1 MPSADASAPDAF
13 RLPRNVKPSR
23 YRLTLQPDL
32 ETFTF
37 KGEQTVDIEIVE
49 PTSSVALNAAELEI
63 GRAALRRPPFDSPPE
78 GGIGGGNSPAQGG
91 NGGGLAAL
99 SISLDADAETV
110 TLDFGETLAPG
121 PAQLDLE
128 FTGVLNDRLVG
139 FYRSEYQAPNPETGE
154 SETRYLA
161 TTQFEA
167 TDARRAFPCWDEPA
181 QKAVFDVTLVFADG
195 YQAVSNTP
203 IVEEKILRSAQNDN
217 GSGQNDN
224 GAVQSDVGPG
234 LKSVRFAETP
244 VMSTYLLAFVVG
256 DLAAVA
262 ADAADGTR
270 VGVWTTR
277 GKENQAGFA
286 LDTSVKLLGYFN
298 EYFGIPYPLP
308 KLDHIAI
315 PDFAAGAMENW
326 GCVTYRETALLV
338 DPENSSAGTRQ
349 RVAEVVAHEM
359 AHMWFGDLVTM
370 EWWDDLWLNESFAS
384 WMGTKAVDW
393 LFPDWEMWTQFVNM
407 DTNRALSLDGLKN
420 SHPIEQEVKNPA
432 EVSQLFDA
440 ISYSKGASVIRM
452 LEQFLGPEVFRGGL
466 YRYLSGNEYG
476 NARTQDLWAALEQES
491 GQPVTAIMD
500 SWVMQMGYPV
510 LQVEAERSA
519 DDAQLSLSQERFVYD
534 RPEIAELDG
543 DAPPDIPDIEDAG
556 EIWRVPVTVSA
567 PGQVTASTVM
577 EAREAQLTIPT
588 GDWYKV
594 NADQTGFYRVNYSGD
609 DWRRL
614 APAISSRELPATD
627 RLGIQNDAYA
637 LSRAGLLPI
646 TQFLELAGSY
656 SGETD
661 ASVWSDLASNLRD
674 IEQLIAAEPVRPA
687 YQKFGRELF
696 GPAARRA
703 GWTPRPGDGH
713 LDSLLRSTVLGQAG
727 SYNDPETL
735 AQATEL
741 FNSYLSD
748 PEAVHPDLRGV
759 VFSLAAQA
767 PTSDS
772 ERRATFDRLWELE
785 GRATLQEE
793 KIRLL
798 LSMSRFQDAGLLRE
812 TLERALSP
820 RVRSQDTITV
830 VSGVAANPVGREPA
844 WEFIKDNW
852 AEFDRRYGGGGFG
865 LMRLVSVCSSF
876 TTEERRADV
885 EGFFAEHPA
894 PAAERTIRQALERI
908 RLNIRWLEQ
917 NLPALN
923 AWFGV

>member
-1 MPSADASAPDAF
+1 MPSAEAVV
-13 RLPRNVKPSR
+13 LPSNVKPSK

-37 KGEQTVDIEIVE
+37 KGEQTIDIEIVV
-49 PTSSVALNAAELEI
+49 PTARISLNAAELEI
-63 GRAALRRPPFDSPPE
+63 GGATLRR
-78 GGIGGGNSPAQGG
+78 
-91 NGGGLAAL
+91 NGASTPVRSL
-99 SISLDADAETV
+99 SLDADTETA
-110 TLDFGETLAPG
+110 TLDFGETLSPG
-121 PAQLDLE
+121 PAQLDMQ
-128 FTGVLNDRLVG
+128 FTGILNDRLVG
-139 FYRSEYQAPNPETGE
+139 FYRSEYQDAEGQ
-154 SETRYLA
+154 TRHLA

-181 QKAVFDVTLVFADG
+181 RKAVFDVTLVFADG
-195 YQAVSNTP
+195 FQAVSNTP
-203 IVEEKILRSAQNDN
+203 IVEDTRPS
-217 GSGQNDN
+217 
-224 GAVQSDVGPG
+224 PG
-234 LKSVRFAETP
+234 MRFVRFGETP

-256 DLAAVA
+256 DLVSVQAE
-262 ADAADGTR
+262 AADGTK

-298 EYFGIPYPLP
+298 EYFSIPYPLP
-308 KLDHIAI
+308 KLDHVAI

-440 ISYSKGASVIRM
+440 ISYSKGGSVLRM
-452 LEQFLGPEVFRGGL
+452 LEHFLGPEVFRGGL
-466 YRYLSGNEYG
+466 YRYLKGHEYG
-476 NARTQDLWAALEQES
+476 NARTQDLWAALEEES
-491 GQPVTAIMD
+491 GLPVTSIMD
-500 SWVMQMGYPV
+500 SWVKQMGYPV
-510 LQVEAERSA
+510 LEVEADRGA
-519 DDAQLSLSQERFVYD
+519 DNVQISLSQERFVYD
-534 RPEIAELDG
+534 RPLG
-543 DAPPDIPDIEDAG
+543 DEEPNPEV
-556 EIWRVPVTVSA
+556 WRVPVTVSA
-567 PGQVTASTVM
+567 PGAVAVSTVM
-577 EAREAQLTIPT
+577 ESKEALLTLPAARPAE
-588 GDWYKV
+588 DWYKV
-594 NADQTGFYRVNYSGD
+594 NAGQTGFYRVNYTGE
-609 DWRRL
+609 DWQRL
-614 APAISSRELPATD
+614 AQAVGARVLPATD

-674 IEQLIAAEPVRPA
+674 IEQLIAGEPVHPT
-687 YQKFGRELF
+687 YQRFGRELF

-703 GWTPRPGDGH
+703 GWTPRPEDGH
-713 LDSLLRSTVLGQAG
+713 LDSLLRSTVLGQSG
-727 SYNDPETL
+727 SYQDEETL
-735 AQATEL
+735 GQAGDL
-741 FNSYLSD
+741 FRQYLENPD
-748 PEAVHPDLRGV
+748 AVHPDLRGV

-767 PTSDS
+767 GD
-772 ERRATFDRLWELE
+772 RATYDQLWDLE
-785 GRATLQEE
+785 ERTSLQEE

-798 LSMSRFQDAGLLRE
+798 LATSRFQDVGLLNE
-812 TLERALSP
+812 TLERALSS

-830 VSGVAANPVGREPA
+830 VGSVAANPRGRQPA
-844 WEFIKDNW
+844 WEFVKNNW

-865 LMRLVSVCSSF
+865 LMRLVSICSSF
-876 TTEERRADV
+876 TTDEQRADV
-885 EGFFAEHPA
+885 ENFFAEHPA
-894 PAAERTIRQALERI
+894 PAAERTIRQALERV
-908 RLNIRWLEQ
+908 RLNIRWLEH
-917 NLPALN
+917 NRPALN
-923 AWFGV
+923 DWFGV

>member
-1 MPSADASAPDAF
+1 MPSADAVV
-13 RLPRNVKPSR
+13 LPSNVKPVK

-49 PTSSVALNAAELEI
+49 PTARIVLNAAELEI
-63 GRAALRRPPFDSPPE
+63 GAVALCR
-78 GGIGGGNSPAQGG
+78 
-91 NGGGLAAL
+91 NGSSTAPH
-99 SISLDADAETV
+99 SISLNADTETA
-110 TLDFGETLAPG
+110 TLDFGRVLSPG
-121 PAQLDLE
+121 KAQLEMD

-139 FYRSEYQAPNPETGE
+139 FYRSEYQDAEGQ
-154 SETRYLA
+154 TRYLA

-181 QKAVFDVTLVFADG
+181 QKAVFDVTLVFDEE

-203 IVEEKILRSAQNDN
+203 IVEESKPS
-217 GSGQNDN
+217 
-224 GAVQSDVGPG
+224 PG
-234 LKSVRFAETP
+234 LKSVRFGETP

-256 DLAAVA
+256 DLVSVE
-262 ADAADGTR
+262 ADAADGTT

-298 EYFGIPYPLP
+298 DYFNIPYPLP

-384 WMGTKAVDW
+384 WMGTKSVDW
-393 LFPDWEMWTQFVNM
+393 LFPEWQMWTQFVNM

-440 ISYSKGASVIRM
+440 ISYSKGGSVIRM
-452 LEQFLGPEVFRGGL
+452 LENFLGPEVFRGGL
-466 YRYLSGNEYG
+466 YRYLKGHEYG
-476 NARTQDLWAALEQES
+476 NARTQDLWAALEEES
-491 GQPVTAIMD
+491 GLPVTSIMD
-500 SWVMQMGYPV
+500 SWVKQTGYPV
-510 LQVEAERSA
+510 LEVQADRRGDDVQV
-519 DDAQLSLSQERFVYD
+519 SLTQERFVYD
-534 RPEIAELDG
+534 RLLGDEEPNPEV
-543 DAPPDIPDIEDAG
+543 
-556 EIWRVPVTVSA
+556 WQVPVSISA
-567 PGQVTASTVM
+567 PGAASASTVM
-577 EAREAQLTIPT
+577 ESKEATLTVPSASPAS
-588 GDWYKV
+588 DWYKV
-594 NADQTGFYRVNYSGD
+594 NADQTGFFRVNYTAD
-609 DWRRL
+609 DWQRL
-614 APAISSRELPATD
+614 APAISTLELPATD

-637 LSRAGLLPI
+637 LSRAGLLPV

-674 IEQLIAAEPVRPA
+674 IEQLIAGEPVHPA
-687 YQKFGRELF
+687 YQRFGRELF

-713 LDSLLRSTVLGQAG
+713 LDSLLRSTILGQSG

-735 AQATEL
+735 AQATDL
-741 FNSYLSD
+741 FQRYLSD

-767 PTSDS
+767 GD
-772 ERRATFDRLWELE
+772 RATYDQLWGLE
-785 GRATLQEE
+785 ERTNLQEE

-798 LSMSRFQDAGLLRE
+798 LAMSRFQDVGLLND
-812 TLERALSP
+812 TLERALSS

-830 VSGVAANPVGREPA
+830 VAGVAANPVGRDPA
-844 WEFIKDNW
+844 WEFVKNNW

-865 LMRLVSVCSSF
+865 LMRLVSIVNSF
-876 TTEERRADV
+876 TTGGTYGRRGEFLRRKPGPGRRAH
-885 EGFFAEHPA
+885 HPTGPGA
-894 PAAERTIRQALERI
+894 YAAQHTLAGTEPPGTE
-908 RLNIRWLEQ
+908 WLVR
-917 NLPALN
+917 
-923 AWFGV
+923 GVDGNDGLHRCSGGA

>member
-1 MPSADASAPDAF
+1 MPSADAVV
-13 RLPRNVKPSR
+13 LPANVKPNK

-32 ETFTF
+32 NTFTF

-49 PTSSVALNAAELEI
+49 PTARIVLNAAELEI
-63 GRAALRRPPFDSPPE
+63 SGVTLRRNGSETSPH
-78 GGIGGGNSPAQGG
+78 SV
-91 NGGGLAAL
+91 
-99 SISLDADAETV
+99 SLDADTETV
-110 TLDFGETLAPG
+110 TLDFGRTLSPG
-121 PAQLDLE
+121 RAQLEME
-128 FTGVLNDRLVG
+128 FTGILNDRLVG
-139 FYRSEYQAPNPETGE
+139 FYRSEYQDAEGQ
-154 SETRYLA
+154 TRHLA

-181 QKAVFDVTLVFADG
+181 QKAVFDVTLIFDDA

-203 IVEEKILRSAQNDN
+203 IVEESSPA
-217 GSGQNDN
+217 
-224 GAVQSDVGPG
+224 PG
-234 LKSVRFAETP
+234 LRSVRFGETP
-244 VMSTYLLAFVVG
+244 IMSTYLLAFVVG
-256 DLAAVA
+256 DLVSVE

-270 VGVWTTR
+270 VGIWTTR

-326 GCVTYRETALLV
+326 GAVTYRETALLV

-393 LFPDWEMWTQFVNM
+393 LFPEWEMWTQFVNM

-440 ISYSKGASVIRM
+440 ISYSKGGSVIRM
-452 LEQFLGPEVFRGGL
+452 LENFLGPEVFQGGL
-466 YRYLSGNEYG
+466 YRYLKGHEYG
-476 NARTQDLWAALEQES
+476 NARTQDLWEALEEES
-491 GQPVTAIMD
+491 GLPVTNIMD
-500 SWVMQMGYPV
+500 SWVKQTGYPV
-510 LQVEAERSA
+510 LQVQAARSE
-519 DDAQLSLSQERFVYD
+519 DEVQVSLSQERFVYD
-534 RPEIAELDG
+534 RLLGEEEPNPEV
-543 DAPPDIPDIEDAG
+543 
-556 EIWRVPVTVSA
+556 WQVPVTVSA
-567 PGQVTASTVM
+567 PGASSASMVM
-577 EAREAQLTIPT
+577 EAKEAAVSLPAASPAN
-588 GDWYKV
+588 DWYKV
-594 NADQTGFYRVNYSGD
+594 NADQTGFYRVNYTNE
-609 DWRRL
+609 DWQRL
-614 APAISSRELPATD
+614 APAIRSLELPATD

-656 SGETD
+656 AGETD

-674 IEQLIAAEPVRPA
+674 IEQLIADEPVRPA
-687 YQKFGRELF
+687 YQRFGRELF
-696 GPAARRA
+696 APAARRA
-703 GWTPRPGDGH
+703 GWTPRPDDGH
-713 LDSLLRSTVLGQAG
+713 LDSLLRSTVLGQSG
-727 SYNDPETL
+727 TYNDPETL
-735 AQATEL
+735 AQATDL
-741 FNSYLSD
+741 FQRYLSD
-748 PEAVHPDLRGV
+748 PDAVHPDLRGV

-767 PTSDS
+767 GD
-772 ERRATFDRLWELE
+772 RATYDQLWELE
-785 GRATLQEE
+785 ERASLQEE

-798 LSMSRFQDAGLLRE
+798 LAMSRFQDVNLLND
-812 TLERALSP
+812 TLEQSLSS

-830 VSGVAANPVGREPA
+830 VAGVAANPAGREPA
-844 WEFIKDNW
+844 WEFVKSNW

-865 LMRLVSVCSSF
+865 LMRLVSIVNGF
-876 TTEERRADV
+876 TTEEGMADV
-885 EGFFAEHPA
+885 EKFFTDNPA
-894 PAAERTIRQALERI
+894 PAAERTIRQALERM

-917 NLPALN
+917 NRPALN
-923 AWFGV
+923 AWFGL

>member
-1 MPSADASAPDAF
+1 MPSDDAVV
-13 RLPRNVKPSR
+13 LPSNVKPSK

-32 ETFTF
+32 ESFTF
-37 KGEQTVDIEIVE
+37 KGDQTVDIEIVE
-49 PTSSVALNAAELEI
+49 PTARIVLNAAELEI
-63 GRAALRRPPFDSPPE
+63 GAVALRR
-78 GGIGGGNSPAQGG
+78 
-91 NGGGLAAL
+91 NGSSTAPH
-99 SISLDADAETV
+99 SISLDSDTETA
-110 TLDFGETLAPG
+110 TLDFGRILSPG
-121 PAQLDLE
+121 KAQLEMD

-139 FYRSEYQAPNPETGE
+139 FYRSEYQDAEGQ
-154 SETRYLA
+154 TRYLA

-181 QKAVFDVTLVFADG
+181 QKAVFDVTLVFDEE

-203 IVEEKILRSAQNDN
+203 IVDEGTPR
-217 GSGQNDN
+217 
-224 GAVQSDVGPG
+224 PG
-234 LKSVRFAETP
+234 LKSVRFGETP
-244 VMSTYLLAFVVG
+244 IMSTYLLAFVVG
-256 DLAAVA
+256 DLVSVE
-262 ADAADGTR
+262 ADAADGTT

-298 EYFGIPYPLP
+298 DYFNIPYPLP

-440 ISYSKGASVIRM
+440 ISYSKGGSVIRM
-452 LEQFLGPEVFRGGL
+452 LENFLGPEVFQGGL
-466 YRYLSGNEYG
+466 YRYLKGHEYG
-476 NARTQDLWAALEQES
+476 NARTQDLWAALEEES
-491 GQPVTAIMD
+491 GLPVTNIMD
-500 SWVMQMGYPV
+500 SWVKQTGYPV
-510 LQVEAERSA
+510 LEVQADRRGDGVQV
-519 DDAQLSLSQERFVYD
+519 SLTQERFVYD
-534 RPEIAELDG
+534 RLLGDEEPNPEV
-543 DAPPDIPDIEDAG
+543 
-556 EIWRVPVTVSA
+556 WQVPVSISA
-567 PGQVTASTVM
+567 PGDASASTVM
-577 EAREAQLTIPT
+577 ENKQAALTVPSANPSS
-588 GDWYKV
+588 DWYKV
-594 NADQTGFYRVNYSGD
+594 NADQTGFFRVNYTGD
-609 DWRRL
+609 DWQRL
-614 APAISSRELPATD
+614 APAISTLELPATD

-637 LSRAGLLPI
+637 LSRSGLLPV

-674 IEQLIAAEPVRPA
+674 IEQLIAGEPVHPA
-687 YQKFGRELF
+687 YQRFGRELF

-713 LDSLLRSTVLGQAG
+713 LDSLLRSTVLGQSG

-735 AQATEL
+735 AQASDL
-741 FNSYLSD
+741 FQRYLSD

-767 PTSDS
+767 GD
-772 ERRATFDRLWELE
+772 RATYDQLWELE
-785 GRATLQEE
+785 ERTNLQEE

-798 LSMSRFQDAGLLRE
+798 LAMSRFQDVGLLND
-812 TLERALSP
+812 TLERALSS

-830 VSGVAANPVGREPA
+830 VAGVAANPVGREPA
-844 WEFIKDNW
+844 WEFVKNNW

-865 LMRLVSVCSSF
+865 LMRLVSIVNSF
-876 TTEERRADV
+876 TTAERMADV
-885 EGFFAEHPA
+885 ENFFAENPA
-894 PAAERTIRQALERI
+894 PAAERTIRQALERM

-917 NLPALN
+917 NRPALN